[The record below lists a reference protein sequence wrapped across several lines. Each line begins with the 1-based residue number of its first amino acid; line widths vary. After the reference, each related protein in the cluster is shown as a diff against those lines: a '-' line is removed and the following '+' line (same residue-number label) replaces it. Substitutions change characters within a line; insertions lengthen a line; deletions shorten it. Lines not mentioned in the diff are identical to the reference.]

1 MNFEK
6 KLQQIVALENIKL
19 NEQLKPYTTFRVGGP
34 ATYFVEP
41 ESIQQVQGLIS
52 LCKEHQIDWFVIG
65 NGSNLLVSDEGYDGM
80 IISLQKHFSHVI
92 HEDGQIRAEA
102 GAMIAKVS
110 NTAKKHSL
118 TGLEFAAGIP
128 GTVGGALVMNAGAY
142 GGEIKDTLIEA
153 VVLTEQGEVLTLEA
167 SQLELGY
174 RKSCIL
180 DKKYIVLEALFGL
193 QKGDEEKIKEDMKH
207 YNEQRRLK
215 QPLDKAS
222 AGSTFKRPEGH
233 FAAKLI
239 EDAGLKGYQIGD
251 AAVSDKHAGFV
262 VNLGNATSKDIMNVC
277 NYVADTVKEKFQV
290 SLEMEV
296 KKIGKF

>member
-80 IISLQKHFSHVI
+80 IISLQKHFSYVI

-193 QKGDEEKIKEDMKH
+193 QKGNEEKIKEDMKH

-222 AGSTFKRPEGH
+222 AGSTFKRPEGY

>member
-92 HEDGQIRAEA
+92 HEDGKIRAEA

-193 QKGDEEKIKEDMKH
+193 QKGNEEKIKEDMKH

-262 VNLGNATSKDIMNVC
+262 VNLGNATSKDIINVC

>member
-193 QKGDEEKIKEDMKH
+193 QKGNEEKIKEDMKH

-222 AGSTFKRPEGH
+222 AGSTFKRPEGY

>member
-193 QKGDEEKIKEDMKH
+193 QKGNEEKIKEDMKH

-222 AGSTFKRPEGH
+222 AGSTFKRPEGY

-262 VNLGNATSKDIMNVC
+262 VNLGNATSKDIINVC

>member
-193 QKGDEEKIKEDMKH
+193 QKVKEKKIKEDMKH

-222 AGSTFKRPEGH
+222 AGSTFKRPEGY

-262 VNLGNATSKDIMNVC
+262 VNLGNATSKEIINLYD
-277 NYVADTVKEKFQV
+277 YVADTVK
-290 SLEMEV
+290 
-296 KKIGKF
+296 

>member
-222 AGSTFKRPEGH
+222 AGSTFKRPEGY

-262 VNLGNATSKDIMNVC
+262 VNLGNATSKDIINVC

>member
-193 QKGDEEKIKEDMKH
+193 QKGNEEKIKEDMKH

-262 VNLGNATSKDIMNVC
+262 VNLGNATSKDIINVC

>member
-193 QKGDEEKIKEDMKH
+193 QKGNEEKIKEDMEH

-262 VNLGNATSKDIMNVC
+262 VNLGNATSKDIINVC

>member
-80 IISLQKHFSHVI
+80 IISLQKHFSHVV

>member
-193 QKGDEEKIKEDMKH
+193 QKGNEEKIKE
-207 YNEQRRLK
+207 
-215 QPLDKAS
+215 AS
-222 AGSTFKRPEGH
+222 FKT
-233 FAAKLI
+233 
-239 EDAGLKGYQIGD
+239 
-251 AAVSDKHAGFV
+251 
-262 VNLGNATSKDIMNVC
+262 ATR
-277 NYVADTVKEKFQV
+277 
-290 SLEMEV
+290 
-296 KKIGKF
+296 

>member
-262 VNLGNATSKDIMNVC
+262 VNLGNATSKDIINVC

>member
-80 IISLQKHFSHVI
+80 IISLQKHFSHVV

-193 QKGDEEKIKEDMKH
+193 QKGNEEKIKEDMKH

-222 AGSTFKRPEGH
+222 AGSTFKRPEGY

-262 VNLGNATSKDIMNVC
+262 VNLGNATSKDIINVC

>member
-52 LCKEHQIDWFVIG
+52 LCKEHQIDWFIIG

-193 QKGDEEKIKEDMKH
+193 QKGNEEKIKEDMKH

-222 AGSTFKRPEGH
+222 AGSTFKRPEGY

-262 VNLGNATSKDIMNVC
+262 VNLGNATSKDIINVC